1 MSTLRFASANLSRLS
16 KAMFNINLGFE
27 KNKKKIHQLFD
38 TELSEADN
46 LFVISYLS
54 NCSRLEPNN
63 SIEIEKLIDSF
74 ILQVVK

>member
-1 MSTLRFASANLSRLS
+1 MSTLRFASVNLSRLS

-27 KNKKKIHQLFD
+27 KNKKKIHQLLD

-54 NCSRLEPNN
+54 NCSHLEPNN

>member
-1 MSTLRFASANLSRLS
+1 MSTLEFASANLSRLS

-27 KNKKKIHQLFD
+27 KNKEKIYQLLD

-46 LFVISYLS
+46 LFVISYLF
-54 NCSRLEPNN
+54 NCSHLEPNN
-63 SIEIEKLIDSF
+63 SIEIEKLIDNF

>member
-1 MSTLRFASANLSRLS
+1 
-16 KAMFNINLGFE
+16 MFNINLDFE
-27 KNKKKIHQLFD
+27 KNKKKIHQLLD

-54 NCSRLEPNN
+54 NCLRLEPNN

>member
-1 MSTLRFASANLSRLS
+1 MLTSEFASMNLRRLS

-27 KNKKKIHQLFD
+27 KNKKKIHQLLN

-63 SIEIEKLIDSF
+63 SIEIERLIDSF

>member
-1 MSTLRFASANLSRLS
+1 MSTLKFASVNLSRLS

-27 KNKKKIHQLFD
+27 KNKKKIHQLLD
-38 TELSEADN
+38 IELSEADN

-54 NCSRLEPNN
+54 NCSRLELNN